1 MSIEHLSKS
10 KLEFLID
17 EYIVGRN
24 ASRNK
29 EILRYRLIDGMTYE
43 NIAEKVD
50 MSDRQI
56 KNIVYKYEQKLLKYI

>member
-1 MSIEHLSKS
+1 MSVENLSKS

-29 EILRYRLIDGMTYE
+29 EIMHYRLIDGLTYE
-43 NIAEKVD
+43 RIAEKMD
-50 MSDRQI
+50 MSERQI
-56 KNIVYKYEQKLLKYI
+56 KNIVYKTEQKLIKYL